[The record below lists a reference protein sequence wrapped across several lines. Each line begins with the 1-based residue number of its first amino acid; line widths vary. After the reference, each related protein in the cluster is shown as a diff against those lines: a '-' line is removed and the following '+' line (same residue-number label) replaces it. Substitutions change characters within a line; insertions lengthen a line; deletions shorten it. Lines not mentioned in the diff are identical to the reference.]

1 MIIKISTLRVFLATL
16 LGGFVTCAALALE
29 APAGPVVLTI
39 TGKVGESNSPQGAI
53 FDMAML
59 QKLPQ
64 RTFTTRTPWDKEP
77 VQFKGPLLRDVL
89 AAVKANGQSIKAM
102 ALNDYQTVIPVEDA
116 RLYDVV
122 MAHQIN
128 GQAIPI
134 RTKGPLFIIYPFD
147 TKAELQSK
155 KFYERSAWQLK
166 LMKIE

>member
-1 MIIKISTLRVFLATL
+1 MFSGNRIFYSAICVIFAFIIASEVR
-16 LGGFVTCAALALE
+16 ALE
-29 APAGPVVLTI
+29 QPTGTVILTI
-39 TGKVGESNSPQGAI
+39 TGKVGESNSAQGAI
-53 FDMAML
+53 LDLAML

-64 RTFTTRTPWDKEP
+64 RSFTTRTPWDKDP

-89 AAVKANGQSIKAM
+89 AAVKANGTSIKAL

-116 RLYDVV
+116 KMHDVV
-122 MAHQIN
+122 LAHQIN
-128 GQAIPI
+128 GQAIPV

-147 TKAELQSK
+147 SKPELQSQ